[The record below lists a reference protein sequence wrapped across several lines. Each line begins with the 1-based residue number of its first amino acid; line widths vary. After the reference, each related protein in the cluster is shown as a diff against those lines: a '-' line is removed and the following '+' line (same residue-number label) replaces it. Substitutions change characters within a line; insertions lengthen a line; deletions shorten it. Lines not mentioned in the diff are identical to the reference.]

1 MGDMPT
7 RLVCVAS
14 ILILLM
20 PLKAEADDKSVFNRV
35 FGVIDPP
42 AVVALANP
50 RPTIDQKVFDHAFNI
65 KRVIRQQQTKIT
77 EAPTPPEWAYPH
89 VIRDLQ
95 QMPVSQ
101 RILTRYLDLSCV
113 FPSERKN
120 LYAVTSVVLNSL
132 GWSNSITRPEF
143 VPGTNNRIV
152 RLNFAWYSRN
162 TTDILRWFNAWE
174 KMTSFDEY
182 YLEPWVSRQDA
193 NAAYQM
199 SGSVGVVMR
208 ADFFSFYAMQQD
220 DTSTSEVEGFY
231 SDFLGLPNT
240 EAGLLSLLKVRL
252 NEIAQLGADRRG
264 LVVRSGA
271 NSNAPPVA
279 FNNRKV
285 NRAPT
290 ILVPHGGYFY
300 YTQDFL
306 NSRGKRNVLNDPLD
320 NDKDGGE
327 YIFSLPNYLQGY
339 FLTVKQEKVDDQGVK
354 KVIFKQV
361 SEVPIALAS
370 STFSHRRVKYNTC
383 TNCHSRG
390 INSYKDVFEEVLLRI
405 GPPGGIVLLTE
416 QKPDTALRA
425 RQLFSR
431 DIKGFVNADQ
441 LNYSI
446 ALERASGMSPEIFSS
461 IWKSVMET
469 YEAPLD
475 PRRAAWEFGTADIET
490 YLADKVV
497 STTKGSLLLL
507 IKAKLD
513 EKVINRDTFEEEY
526 RNGKLLQQIKANVV
540 SKAGVRVRVIVPSTV
555 TGVLTE
561 PIPAPTDQSTW
572 WIRNYPSSRRVG
584 NTDYYPPKGRDP
596 LSYTTLQQWIAE
608 RRVDAQTELWSA
620 KLKRWVPAQILLPNL
635 FRR

>member
-1 MGDMPT
+1 MGDLPI

-14 ILILLM
+14 ILISLM
-20 PLKAEADDKSVFNRV
+20 PLRAEADDKSVFNKAFDV
-35 FGVIDPP
+35 TDKPVAVAIADPH
-42 AVVALANP
+42 
-50 RPTIDQKVFDHAFNI
+50 PTIDQKVFDRAFNI
-65 KRVIRQQQTKIT
+65 RRSITRQRTIT
-77 EAPTPPEWAYPH
+77 ETPTPPEWVYPLI
-89 VIRDLQ
+89 IRDLQ
-95 QMPVSQ
+95 QIPVSQ

-113 FPSERKN
+113 FPNERKD

-162 TTDILRWFNAWE
+162 TTDIQRWFSAWE
-174 KMTSFDEY
+174 RMTSFDEY
-182 YLEPWVSRQDA
+182 YLEPWVLRQDA

-199 SGSVGVVMR
+199 SGSVGMVMR
-208 ADFFSFYAMQQD
+208 ADFFCFYAMQQD
-220 DTSTSEVEGFY
+220 DTSTNEVEGFY

-240 EAGLLSLLKVRL
+240 ESGLLSLLKVRL

-264 LVVRSGA
+264 LVVRSGTD
-271 NSNAPPVA
+271 SNAPPVA

-290 ILVPHGGYFY
+290 VLVPHGGYFY
-300 YTQDFL
+300 YTQDFF

-339 FLTVKQEKVDDQGVK
+339 FLTAKQKVGNKTV
-354 KVIFKQV
+354 FKQV
-361 SEVPIALAS
+361 SEVPIEIAS

-383 TNCHSRG
+383 TNCHRRG

-405 GPPGGIVLLTE
+405 GPPGGIILLTE
-416 QKPDTALRA
+416 QKPDAVLRA

-431 DIKGFVNADQ
+431 DIKGYVNADQ

-446 ALERASGMSPEIFSS
+446 ALERASGMSPEVFSAV
-461 IWKSVMET
+461 WKSVMET

-526 RNGKLLQQIKANVV
+526 RNGKLLQQVKANVV

-572 WIRNYPSSRRVG
+572 WIRNYPSSRRVD

-608 RRVDAQTELWSA
+608 GRVDAQTELWSA
-620 KLKRWVPAQILLPNL
+620 KLRRWVPAQILLPNL